1 MNPSTPSSSESSKR
15 DDKRKDT
22 PLRTRAEDEGTET
35 LPVGHPQAGYVSPD
49 LSEHDQTGTLP
60 PEEKEW
66 HERRNEERDD
76 ELERVEK
83 GEAEAA
89 KKEREEREEA
99 NEKSQKALEER
110 QKQQQTAASRTSS

>member
-1 MNPSTPSSSESSKR
+1 MPTKDSKDR
-15 DDKRKDT
+15 

-66 HERRNEERDD
+66 HEARNEAHDD
-76 ELERVEK
+76 EVERVNE
-83 GEAEAA
+83 GEAKVA
-89 KKEREEREEA
+89 KEEREERE
-99 NEKSQKALEER
+99 KLSDER
-110 QKQQQTAASRTSS
+110 EGAREKQQQQKPPTPAPKQQATS